1 MHSRTAPPFLLLVLV
16 GLVQTSLVVAQGTPP
31 QVRFAEDGP
40 KIGDLIPDLT
50 IVDDQGNPANLRDLT
65 RGHYTTI
72 TLGCL
77 T

>member
-1 MHSRTAPPFLLLVLV
+1 MHPRTTLPFLLLVLA
-16 GLVQTSLVVAQGTPP
+16 GLLQTSLVVAQGTPP
-31 QVRFAEDGP
+31 QIRFAEDGP
-40 KIGDLIPDLT
+40 KVGDLIPDLT
-50 IVDDQGNPANLRDLT
+50 LVDDQGNPANLRGIT